1 MKYGR
6 SLQELA
12 IELDRQA
19 KVKKDYVATAGAM
32 QMTAVNENFDLV
44 IGNTPFQLN
53 ENAHR
58 QLGLQLK
65 IPAPYYERMRA
76 ENPGLLMANVNGWFQ
91 QSPDTRRMVRTLD
104 GTARAIL
111 SDRYRRIDNYEVAQT
126 VLPIISEMQGARI
139 ESCEL
144 TDGNDL
150 VWHFDDVVPRSQE
163 FDKAK
168 GIDGWNAGLL
178 TKDEARELLGME
190 PCKTGGD
197 CFKITI
203 SDMFIGSN
211 DDPAEVTTD
220 LMQESTEEV
229 EVTDDEDTGGMLSMS
244 DRREHEEK
252 SRTQNIGNLLAAAQ
266 KAQRAKFEVATMK
279 FFRQQQKR
287 LSGSLSGTEKADW
300 SVWDVLMPYITE
312 NHVEDSAAWS
322 ALGEQ
327 EQKNLVEQFIGGLV
341 NWPSEETAMEEIF
354 KPLWKQTYDE
364 GTRIAKQAYNIR
376 GVDRPELLSQAKLRG
391 GQRVRHV
398 TQTTKENI
406 SRIVANGIEA
416 GIGREKMADEILQE
430 YEIQTRSRA
439 RLIADQETVMTLETG
454 HYDMM
459 QKSGATTKTW
469 HHRPQKNPRDGSDGG
484 PNHVKMDGET
494 VPIDARF
501 SNGLR
506 YPCDPE
512 GPARETI
519 KCRCYVTYNR

>member
-1 MKYGR
+1 MRSFCFEIIYGILLIVQKGHSTPDGQR
-6 SLQELA
+6 VALNVRPLQPKRFFLA
-12 IELDRQA
+12 KPAVQTEGA
-19 KVKKDYVATAGAM
+19 EYAGAWFYDYTHQNIDLIGKQSLFLFRFSVRGDFDTLSRIINN
-32 QMTAVNENFDLV
+32 QMIQTCFLKKLAHSQKNF
-44 IGNTPFQLN
+44 T
-53 ENAHR
+53 
-58 QLGLQLK
+58 LQ
-65 IPAPYYERMRA
+65 A
-76 ENPGLLMANVNGWFQ
+76 F
-91 QSPDTRRMVRTLD
+91 
-104 GTARAIL
+104 
-111 SDRYRRIDNYEVAQT
+111 
-126 VLPIISEMQGARI
+126 
-139 ESCEL
+139 
-144 TDGNDL
+144 
-150 VWHFDDVVPRSQE
+150 RS
-163 FDKAK
+163 
-168 GIDGWNAGLL
+168 GCNAGHL

-220 LMQESTEEV
+220 LMQESTDEV
-229 EVTDDEDTGGMLSMS
+229 EVTDDEDTGGMLFMS
-244 DRREHEEK
+244 DHREHEEK

-287 LSGSLSGTEKADW
+287 LSGALSGTEKADW

-376 GVDRPELLSQAKLRG
+376 GVDRPELLSQAKLHG

>member
-1 MKYGR
+1 M
-6 SLQELA
+6 
-12 IELDRQA
+12 
-19 KVKKDYVATAGAM
+19 
-32 QMTAVNENFDLV
+32 
-44 IGNTPFQLN
+44 
-53 ENAHR
+53 
-58 QLGLQLK
+58 
-65 IPAPYYERMRA
+65 
-76 ENPGLLMANVNGWFQ
+76 
-91 QSPDTRRMVRTLD
+91 
-104 GTARAIL
+104 
-111 SDRYRRIDNYEVAQT
+111 
-126 VLPIISEMQGARI
+126 
-139 ESCEL
+139 
-144 TDGNDL
+144 
-150 VWHFDDVVPRSQE
+150 
-163 FDKAK
+163 
-168 GIDGWNAGLL
+168 

-439 RLIADQETVMTLETG
+439 RIIADQETVMTLETG

>member
-1 MKYGR
+1 MYCFFNKFFF
-6 SLQELA
+6 
-12 IELDRQA
+12 
-19 KVKKDYVATAGAM
+19 KV
-32 QMTAVNENFDLV
+32 EIF
-44 IGNTPFQLN
+44 GN
-53 ENAHR
+53 
-58 QLGLQLK
+58 
-65 IPAPYYERMRA
+65 
-76 ENPGLLMANVNGWFQ
+76 
-91 QSPDTRRMVRTLD
+91 
-104 GTARAIL
+104 
-111 SDRYRRIDNYEVAQT
+111 
-126 VLPIISEMQGARI
+126 LPIFCHAH
-139 ESCEL
+139 
-144 TDGNDL
+144 L
-150 VWHFDDVVPRSQE
+150 VAIQDFVDREILFDRCGKCPMLCLF
-163 FDKAK
+163 FD
-168 GIDGWNAGLL
+168 
-178 TKDEARELLGME
+178 
-190 PCKTGGD
+190 
-197 CFKITI
+197 FKWTI
-203 SDMFIGSN
+203 S
-211 DDPAEVTTD
+211 AVK
-220 LMQESTEEV
+220 STAHV
-229 EVTDDEDTGGMLSMS
+229 MPCFM
-244 DRREHEEK
+244 
-252 SRTQNIGNLLAAAQ
+252 
-266 KAQRAKFEVATMK
+266 
-279 FFRQQQKR
+279 RQ
-287 LSGSLSGTEKADW
+287 
-300 SVWDVLMPYITE
+300 
-312 NHVEDSAAWS
+312 HSAF
-322 ALGEQ
+322 LC
-327 EQKNLVEQFIGGLV
+327 GGLAFAAINDKEIV
-341 NWPSEETAMEEIF
+341 KERDCEIVFEFNMEEIF